1 MYIPWLTS
9 VCGGSYISI
18 YIYILVMG
26 FIIQLITGEPQLIVL
41 WSPEANL
48 RDGSCHPDRAD
59 VHPNRTV
66 PALGSLRGL
75 RRFTAVSLAN
85 YSWLLASGRQF
96 GWPAVQWLE
105 PWVGAWSPGDSLDH
119 PLVEGSWEAIF
130 RVTDDFYSIKGGVR
144 LYIT

>member
-96 GWPAVQWLE
+96 GWPAVLVLLGRHGGRTANTWCLVSSSTFSGLFSGKLE
-105 PWVGAWSPGDSLDH
+105 ISNCNLPINMGQ
-119 PLVEGSWEAIF
+119 I
-130 RVTDDFYSIKGGVR
+130 
-144 LYIT
+144 